1 MAKDVAMRV
10 PEPLATRLSQRQRE
24 EEAEGTADA

>member
-1 MAKDVAMRV
+1 VAMRL